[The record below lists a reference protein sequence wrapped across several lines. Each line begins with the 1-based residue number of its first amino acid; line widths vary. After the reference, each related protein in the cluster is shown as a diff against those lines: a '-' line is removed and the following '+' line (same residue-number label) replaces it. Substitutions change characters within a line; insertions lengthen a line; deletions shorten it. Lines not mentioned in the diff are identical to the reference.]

1 MPTAGAPSVKP
12 CAAPRYGAARIH
24 LGGAMT
30 TVLFIPGLVCDDFVW
45 QAAIDRLGDLPH
57 AVADISAQ
65 DSITGMARDLLAR
78 HAGRLILV
86 GHSLGGRVAMEM
98 ARQAHGRIAG
108 LALLNTGIHPVRAG
122 EDAKRQAMITMGYA
136 QGMAAVAAAWL
147 PGMMN
152 AQTQPDPALMA
163 QLTDMV
169 IRMGPDVHARQLRA
183 LLTRPDAGASLAYK
197 GPMLLITGRQDTWS
211 PIAQHEDIRALCPQA
226 RLEIIENAGHFA
238 PVEQAETTANLLADW
253 AQGVA
258 RADAR
263 LDRIPETPLYDRPR
277 STAGY
282 VLNKMAMGLSTPQGR
297 ADFLAN
303 EDAYLARFDL
313 SPDQLAAV
321 KSRDWAE
328 MVRLG
333 GNLFYILKL
342 SAVDPTPIREI
353 GAAQAGLS
361 MDTFL
366 DTRLGKVTNG

>member
-1 MPTAGAPSVKP
+1 MA
-12 CAAPRYGAARIH
+12 
-24 LGGAMT
+24 
-30 TVLFIPGLVCDDFVW
+30 TVLFIPGLVCDGLVW
-45 QAAIDRLGDLPH
+45 QAAQAAMGDLPS
-57 AVADISAQ
+57 AVADIYAHE
-65 DSITGMARDLLAR
+65 SIPDMARDLLAR
-78 HAGRLILV
+78 HDGRLILV

-98 ARQAHGRIAG
+98 ARMAHGRVAG

-122 EDAKRQAMITMGYA
+122 EEGKRQAMITMGYA

-152 AQTQPDPALMA
+152 AEVAPNPALMQA
-163 QLTDMV
+163 LTDMV

-197 GPMLLITGRQDTWS
+197 GPILLITGRQDTWS

-238 PVEQAETTANLLADW
+238 PVEQPDAVAAVLANW
-253 AQGVA
+253 ALGVA
-258 RADAR
+258 RDDVT
-263 LDRIPETPLYDRPR
+263 LDRIPDTPLYDRPR
-277 STAGY
+277 GTLGY
-282 VLNKMAMGLSTPQGR
+282 ALNKMAMGLSTPQGR
-297 ADFLAN
+297 ADFLAD

-313 SPDQLAAV
+313 TDAQAAAV
-321 KSRDWAE
+321 KARDWAE

-342 SAVDPTPIREI
+342 SAVDPTPIRAI

>member
-1 MPTAGAPSVKP
+1 MA
-12 CAAPRYGAARIH
+12 
-24 LGGAMT
+24 
-30 TVLFIPGLVCDDFVW
+30 TVLFIPGLVCDGFVW
-45 QAAIDRLGDLPH
+45 QAAIDKLGDLPH
-57 AVADISAQ
+57 AVADISVQ
-65 DSITGMARDLLAR
+65 NSIPDMARDLLSQ

-98 ARQAHGRIAG
+98 ARMAHGRISG
-108 LALLNTGIHPVRAG
+108 LALLNTGLHTAREG
-122 EDAKRQAMITMGYA
+122 EEAKRQAMIDMGYA

-152 AQTQPDPALMA
+152 AQTPPNPALMA

-183 LLTRPDAGASLAYK
+183 LMTRPDAGASLAYT

-211 PIAQHEDIRALCPQA
+211 PIAQHKDIRALCPQA

-238 PVEQAETTANLLADW
+238 PVEQAETVATLLAGW
-253 AQGVA
+253 AGNTA
-258 RADAR
+258 RIDA
-263 LDRIPETPLYDRPR
+263 LADRIPETPLFDRPR

-282 VLNKMAMGLSTPQGR
+282 ALNKMAMGLSTPQGR
-297 ADFLAN
+297 ADFLAD
-303 EDAYLARFDL
+303 EDAYLARFNL

-361 MDTFL
+361 IDTFL